1 MALKR
6 DKQSTSQAPGSASA
20 VPGSTTGAKSRGAP
34 GSASAGSGSLSAL
47 GISGGPLQA
56 TRIQSEFRKQ
66 HALVCEYIDLK
77 GLTAAYV
84 EEKGPDRMLREAVNL
99 KAVPL
104 PPALFSEA

>member
-6 DKQSTSQAPGSASA
+6 GKQSTSQAPGSASA
-20 VPGSTTGAKSRGAP
+20 VPGSTTGAKSRGA
-34 GSASAGSGSLSAL
+34 L

-56 TRIQSEFRKQ
+56 NRIQSEFRKE